1 MYKLL
6 FVFFMFLSSPLYSDE
21 FTYHCDSEDNVFS
34 MVFDI
39 NTIEQTVVHTH
50 SIYKEM
56 NTVSNVNESY
66 EIYKWD
72 KEYDIVW
79 LTEYFVFDGS
89 PTLTIFVLNF
99 EQQKFFLKE
108 IFIDGSSRNETF
120 NCYTME

>member
-1 MYKLL
+1 
-6 FVFFMFLSSPLYSDE
+6 MFLSSPLYSDE
-21 FTYHCDSEDNVFS
+21 FTYHCDREDNVFS

-50 SIYKEM
+50 SIHKEM
-56 NTVSNVNESY
+56 NTVRNVNESY

-89 PTLTIFVLNF
+89 PSLTIFFLNF
-99 EQQKFFLKE
+99 EQQKLFLKE
-108 IFIDGSSRNETF
+108 IYNDGSSRNETF

>member
-1 MYKLL
+1 M
-6 FVFFMFLSSPLYSDE
+6 
-21 FTYHCDSEDNVFS
+21 
-34 MVFDI
+34 FDI

-72 KEYDIVW
+72 KEYDIVL

-89 PTLTIFVLNF
+89 PSLTIFVLNF
-99 EQQKFFLKE
+99 EQQKLFLKE
-108 IFIDGSSRNETF
+108 IYNDGSSRNETF